1 MKIVV
6 QTAVMGTVGLLVGAT
21 ASAGLPANVIYRNDF
36 TTRES
41 AAAIPRVGE
50 TYEATPYPTTNA
62 KIYQYLDTTAIKNAS
77 VANRALN
84 GFYGYDNFLASYW
97 SNVGDS
103 RPSYDGWFQPY
114 FSKGTA
120 GSYDLLFLHTGT
132 VYQEVDADGN
142 VNPCFRFYYSPNSEA
157 TRTGTALK
165 SLHNIFTNGQLRI
178 QVDLKMPLWLTQQ
191 AHFWMFPVFDKYMDI
206 EAWEGTSQ
214 LANCAPGLFGVRS
227 GGDVTRPYPLYY
239 DSRKKVDGTT
249 QLSNTYNV
257 DAKNNINDRVPWIRY
272 VVTYDLDTGKF
283 SGRWDALTPWVSTM
297 VLSNATEY
305 AALPH
310 PTFTNEVLTIKSSS
324 FSNASWINSPAVTD
338 LPALWAEKGGISG
351 IGFFLG
357 KTGKASNDG
366 CNIVGTIGGIS
377 NNKVQADN
385 IRVSWKAPG
394 AEDFVV
400 CYEDDFSNRTY
411 RVVSAPD
418 VGTTATYATGTEETG
433 PVYDAFTGYAASNSS
448 TKNDGYNK
456 LDFLGTAKSPY
467 GTTLQSVG
475 VDDWRRLIPYTSGMN
490 GRPWI
495 NSAYDGGAGGHVME
509 IGADASFACI
519 AQTLMTNIVS
529 GKVRIVADAH
539 LPNIKV
545 DMFVLDN
552 TRDRMAIGL
561 GTPALYS
568 SVTAGIDPNTL
579 ASAGIYREVVNGT
592 EIDEET
598 GEQTAVKLTNDVVFV
613 RDAENT
619 VRDVALAEGVE
630 IERHKWYRLELVAD
644 VEARTYDMSIT
655 PLGALSV
662 GPDFVPTNDVLYA
675 ESGIPFYGSNTGG
688 IGTFYLW
695 GFGYG
700 GTPSS
705 SKAFRTC
712 FDNVQVW
719 NIVTNGETTATNLVY
734 SNIFS
739 KRVRMLANTTRAS
752 GRLSYQYDRDDG
764 QDHWIRQ
771 NGSGAGM
778 FEADATVRDD
788 NGNQFLSLGRESGD
802 GHQTRYTT
810 SLGQSVDR
818 GVVTITADVR
828 PPEYWFGRTGGSVIL
843 SLGNKLMEQNQ
854 VKNFAAG
861 HLLRFGFRDSTST
874 GNGGRYSDI
883 RPFVLCSPDGMAV
896 GTGTGSYEYL
906 GGAVSGSAKKW
917 YRFIIKANMDKSTFD
932 AAVYDMGTAHPEP
945 GSAHGA
951 QIGSVTGL
959 SLMNPPD
966 DGLSSLDVA
975 CYGVTSTFGE
985 TGVDPLHALIDNISV
1000 KIPPGFSIF
1009 IR

>member
-1 MKIVV
+1 MRKNCFVAI
-6 QTAVMGTVGLLVGAT
+6 AALAGA
-21 ASAGLPANVIYRNDF
+21 AWAALPSNVIYRNDF

-41 AAAIPRVGE
+41 AGAIPRVGE

-62 KIYQYLDTTAIKNAS
+62 KLYQYLDTTAIKNATA
-77 VANRALN
+77 ANLALN

-142 VNPCFRFYYSPNSEA
+142 VNPCFRFYYSPNNSGA

-165 SLHNIFTNGQLRI
+165 SLHNVFTNGQLRI
-178 QVDLKMPLWLTQQ
+178 QVDLKMPLWKTEQ

-206 EAWEGTSQ
+206 EAWEGASQ
-214 LANCAPGLFGVRS
+214 ILNCSPGLFGVRS
-227 GGDVTRPYPLYY
+227 GGDLTRPYPQYNRT
-239 DSRKKVDGTT
+239 SGGGT
-249 QLSNTYNV
+249 QRGNTYNG
-257 DAKNNINDRVPWIRY
+257 NNRIPWIRW
-272 VVTYDLDTGKF
+272 VVTYDLDNATF
-283 SGRWDALTPWVSTM
+283 SGQWNPLTPWVSTA

-310 PTFTNEVLTIKSSS
+310 PTFTNEVLAARDNSS
-324 FSNASWINSPAVTD
+324 FSNHTWFNSPAVAD

-366 CNIVGTIGGIS
+366 CNIVGAIGEIS

-394 AEDFVV
+394 ADDFVV

-418 VGTTATYATGTEETG
+418 VGTTATYVTGTEEAG
-433 PVYDAFTGYAASNSS
+433 PVYDAFAGYAASNTS
-448 TKNDGYNK
+448 TYEAGYK
-456 LDFLGTAKSPY
+456 QLDFLGTAKSPY
-467 GTTLQSVG
+467 GTTLQSIG

-509 IGADASFACI
+509 IGANGAFACI

-545 DMFVLDN
+545 DMSVLSN

-568 SVTAGIDPNTL
+568 SVTADIAANTL
-579 ASAGIYREVVNGT
+579 ASAGIYREVVDGT
-592 EIDEET
+592 ETNAET

-630 IERHKWYRLELVAD
+630 IPRNAWYRLELVAD

-655 PLGALSV
+655 PLGTLSV
-662 GPDFVPTNDVLYA
+662 APEFEPTNDVLYA
-675 ESGIPFYGSNTGG
+675 ESGIPFHGSNTDG

-695 GFGYG
+695 GYGYG

-705 SKAFRTC
+705 SKTWRTC
-712 FDNVQVW
+712 FDNIQVW
-719 NIVTNGETTATNLVY
+719 NIVTNGETAATNLVY

-739 KRVRMLANTTRAS
+739 KRVRMLANTVRAS
-752 GRLSYQYDRDDG
+752 GRLAYQYDRDDG

-778 FEADATVRDD
+778 FGADATVRDD
-788 NGNQFLSLGRESGD
+788 DGNQFLSLGRESGD

-818 GVVTITADVR
+818 GFVTITADVR
-828 PPEYWFGRTGGSVIL
+828 PPEYWFGRTGGTVAL
-843 SLGNKLMEQNQ
+843 SLGNKLMEQSQ

-861 HLLRFGFRDSTST
+861 YLMRFGFRDSTSA

-883 RPFVLCSPDGMAV
+883 RPFVLCSADGTEV
-896 GTGTGSYEYL
+896 GTGAGTYEYL
-906 GGAVSGSAKKW
+906 GDAVAGTARKW
-917 YRFIIKANMDKSTFD
+917 YRFVVKANLDAGMFD
-932 AAVYDMGTAHPEP
+932 ATVYDMGTAHPTP
-945 GSAHGA
+945 SSQRGALIGSA
-951 QIGSVTGL
+951 TGL
-959 SLMNPPD
+959 HLMNQLE

-975 CYGVTSTFGE
+975 CTGVTSTFGE
-985 TGVDPLHALIDNISV
+985 TGDDPLHALIDNISV
-1000 KIPPGFSIF
+1000 TKATGFSII